1 MYTLVAHQLS
11 NTGSPI
17 TTSAIDT
24 TGADLLIAFGTY
36 PLSNTPSDSK
46 GGTWTPLT
54 AQSGYGRL
62 FWCKPTSVGTGHTFS
77 LTDSGG
83 TALAIQAWSG
93 SAASPFDQQNGFVGN
108 APTSVW
114 KPGAVVPTENNELIV
129 CGAGLGSGIGG
140 AGTLSID
147 SGFTISDQVP
157 YGVSY
162 YCGFAYLVQTTAG
175 SVNPEWT
182 TYNSGF
188 GDLAIATFKAQA
200 SLVTFVGQRGSQRPF
215 PFKPGGRR

>member
-1 MYTLVAHQLS
+1 MAFTLVAHAIG

-24 TGADLLIAFGTY
+24 TGADLFTAFGAY
-36 PLSNTPSDSK
+36 PLSNTPTDSK
-46 GGTWTPLT
+46 SNSWNALT
-54 AQSGYGRL
+54 ARSGYGRL
-62 FWCKPTSVGTGHTFS
+62 FWSTPTSVGSGHTFS

-83 TALAIQAWSG
+83 TVLAIQAWRG
-93 SAASPFDQQNGFVGN
+93 SAASPFDQQNGFTGDY
-108 APTSVW
+108 PTNVW
-114 KPGAVVPTENNELIV
+114 KPGAVVPTENNELVV

-157 YGVSY
+157 YGSNY
-162 YCGFAYLVQTTAG
+162 YCGFAYLVQTAAG

-182 TYNSGF
+182 TYTNGY
-188 GDLAIATFKAQA
+188 GDLAAATFKALPAGGGRSIIIGQAVRRA
-200 SLVTFVGQRGSQRPF
+200 SLY
-215 PFKPGGRR
+215 